1 MGDTFLIHGLKEK
14 RAATAGRIAD
24 LRREADNLQAQ
35 LVHIDAVLKLYGLEA
50 AEIPDKGHV
59 PVRSA
64 YFGRN
69 EISKRCRD
77 MIREKGTVKA
87 ADVAVQA
94 MRDKGLDPDK
104 DKAVKRDFVRRFLT
118 TLHDLKR
125 AGKVEQIGY
134 GNGVQWRAITLPE
147 DGADSSH

>member
-1 MGDTFLIHGLKEK
+1 M
-14 RAATAGRIAD
+14 
-24 LRREADNLQAQ
+24 
-35 LVHIDAVLKLYGLEA
+35 
-50 AEIPDKGHV
+50 
-59 PVRSA
+59 PVRSV

-69 EISKRCRD
+69 EISRRCRD
-77 MIREKGTVKA
+77 MIRQKGTIKA

-125 AGKVEQIGY
+125 AGKIEQIGY
-134 GNGVQWRAITLPE
+134 GNGVQWRDKSLPDE
-147 DGADSSH
+147 SE